1 MVTEMM
7 KFTTPFPE
15 LKIAKFKR
23 GDFRKL
29 LKPVV
34 YAFAIMGFVFV
45 LLMFGLLQLLG
56 QGASIEIP
64 SVPQNAILT
73 VNFDQKFDENTA
85 DSLWGG
91 MDDNTMSFF
100 DLIKYLNVAL
110 LDDNVKA
117 VLAQVNTTGLGLAQ
131 IQNLQQTI
139 QNFRQH
145 GKKAYI
151 YSSGMGSLGQG
162 TDEYFLASSF
172 DKIFMQPN
180 ADLGITGVS
189 LEVPFL
195 NGGLHKLGLD
205 AEFYARHEYKNA
217 AASLTGDHISP
228 EHKTQLKY
236 VGQGIFNQMRDTM
249 AQNRGLSPK
258 TIEKLIDS
266 APLSAE
272 QALEHKLIDGIAYY
286 SDVEQQL
293 KKEVKGKAISLSD
306 YAANFESRPSKAP
319 TIAYLTIEGTIV
331 DGESTEVDLSGEKT
345 SGADTVVKNIRDIA
359 KNKNV
364 KALLLR
370 INSPGG
376 SYTASNTVWH
386 ELERLKQQRK
396 MPIVVSMGDYAA
408 SGGYFVALSGDKIFA
423 GPATLTGSI
432 GVLGGK
438 IITENLWK
446 KLNVNWENL
455 NFGANAGIL
464 SSNHKFS
471 ATEKKAFNRSLDNIY
486 RDFTTKVSAARHIEI
501 TALDKIARGRV
512 WLGQEAVSVGLVDE
526 IGTIDNALLAAKELG
541 GIKPAERFEIAVYPK
556 PKTLAEKISTVLR
569 SAPVVAIN
577 RLASK
582 NGLDIPGLSMLK
594 QMQYNCMITPFLIN
608 K

>member
-1 MVTEMM
+1 MI

-15 LKIAKFKR
+15 LKMTKFKC
-23 GDFRKL
+23 DDYRKL

-34 YAFAIMGFVFV
+34 YALAILGMVFV
-45 LLMFGLLQLLG
+45 LLLFGLLQLLG
-56 QGASIEIP
+56 QGTSIELPTIP
-64 SVPQNAILT
+64 KNAILT
-73 VNFDQKFDENTA
+73 INFDKKFAESA
-85 DSLWGG
+85 DDRLWGA
-91 MDDNTMSFF
+91 MDDDAISYF
-100 DLIKYLNVAL
+100 DLIKYLNVAI

-117 VLAQVNTTGLGLAQ
+117 ILAKINTTGLGMAQ

-139 QNFRQH
+139 QSFRQQ

-151 YSSGMGSLGQG
+151 YSSGMGNLGQG
-162 TDEYFLASSF
+162 TDEYFLATSF

-180 ADLGITGVS
+180 ADLGITGIS

-195 NGGLHKLGLD
+195 NGGMHKFGLD
-205 AEFYARHEYKNA
+205 AEFYTRHEYKNA
-217 AASLTGDHISP
+217 AASLTGERISAA
-228 EHKTQLKY
+228 HKSQLKY
-236 VGQGIFNQMRDTM
+236 LGKGLFNIMRDGM
-249 AQNRGLSPK
+249 AQNRGLSPQ
-258 TIEKLIDS
+258 TIEKLINN
-266 APLSAE
+266 APLTAE
-272 QALEHKLIDGIAYY
+272 QALEHKLIDGVAYY
-286 SDVEQQL
+286 SNVEQQL
-293 KKEVKGKAISLSD
+293 QQEVNGKTITLSD

-331 DGESTEVDLSGEKT
+331 DGESADVDFSGEKT
-345 SGADTVVKNIRDIA
+345 SGADTVVKSLRDIA

-376 SYTASNTVWH
+376 SYTASNTIWH

-423 GPATLTGSI
+423 EPATITGSI

-438 IITENLWK
+438 IITEDLWK
-446 KLNVNWENL
+446 KLNINWENI
-455 NFGANAGIL
+455 NFGTNAGIL

-471 ATEKKAFNRSLDNIY
+471 TTEKKAFNRSLDNIY
-486 RDFTTKVSAARHIEI
+486 RDFTTKVSAARNIEI

-512 WLGQEAVSVGLVDE
+512 WLGQEAASNGLVDE
-526 IGTIDNALLAAKELG
+526 IGTIDSALLTAKKLG
-541 GIKPAERFEIAVYPK
+541 GIKPAEKFEILVYPK
-556 PKTLAEKISTVLR
+556 PKTLAEKISAVLR
-569 SAPVVAIN
+569 STPQVAIN

-582 NGLDIPGLSMLK
+582 NGLDIPSLSVLK
-594 QMQYNCMITPFLIN
+594 QMRYNCILTPFLIN